1 MTAAAKFILVA
12 VAVIGISF
20 LNFLV
25 EAVARGFGSSL
36 LGLVAMVGLLGVALW
51 FVLAHLGSEA

>member
-1 MTAAAKFILVA
+1 MTTIAKLILVA
-12 VAVIGISF
+12 AVVIGISF

-36 LGLVAMVGLLGVALW
+36 LGLVAMVGLLGVAVC

>member
-1 MTAAAKFILVA
+1 MTTVAKLIIMAAL
-12 VAVIGISF
+12 VIGVCF

-25 EAVARGFGSSL
+25 EAVARAFGSSL
-36 LGLVAMVGLLGVALW
+36 LGLVAMVGFLGIAVC